1 MDSRFYKKEDVK
13 YILYPQNIN
22 WFEVINKLFITKS
35 RYIKIKENSDVLFM
49 YNTSILNNSSIIAKF
64 FR

>member
-1 MDSRFYKKEDVK
+1 MKLGNSGSGNKGKK
-13 YILYPQNIN
+13 
-22 WFEVINKLFITKS
+22 
-35 RYIKIKENSDVLFM
+35 YIKIKENSDVLFM